1 MAEKKKIFVVITQTG
16 TLLSK
21 IVKRVTHDQYNHV
34 SISLSENLDKL
45 YAFGRRHPYN
55 AFVGGFVQETPTGG
69 TFGRFKNTDAIV
81 LEKEIDSLVYDEI
94 KLELERLYK
103 NRNDYKYNYLG
114 LLAGFFGK
122 NIHMKKRYYC
132 SEFVQYIL
140 QKHNIG
146 LRLGAKGIACPNDF
160 VHLPDGKII
169 YEGKLRDYKMK
180 NKKRKKKS
188 KVK

>member
-34 SISLSENLDKL
+34 SISLSENLDTL

-122 NIHMKKRYYC
+122 NIHMKMVFVQRVIM
-132 SEFVQYIL
+132 SMQHIIIWQIILMEFVQFVDLNTWTIL
-140 QKHNIG
+140 
-146 LRLGAKGIACPNDF
+146 
-160 VHLPDGKII
+160 
-169 YEGKLRDYKMK
+169 
-180 NKKRKKKS
+180 
-188 KVK
+188 VKAM